1 MAEKNE
7 KNEKDKKI
15 EKIEKKETKSKENE
29 EVVDKKVKETNK
41 EESKAKKEKTSNEE
55 KSTASE
61 TNKAKK
67 VAEDIKTKAEEVED
81 KLKIDT
87 EELKNET
94 KDTVN
99 QVKDVFKNGDF
110 KEKTTDATNFLKAV
124 VSNPF
129 ETIEEIATE
138 KNDVFPK
145 AVLLII
151 LYTALIF
158 VARFINIIRG
168 SGYHS
173 GHSFSEFVSSL
184 TSPLLY
190 ILATS
195 CIIFVFNRVTKS
207 DNKKMTTIIST
218 VTTCYIP
225 IIVAAAL
232 KVVLSIFTDL
242 GVVLN
247 PLMAASRAIA
257 IILLYF
263 GVKNILDENDD
274 KQYML
279 KFFCIYA
286 IIQFV
291 VLLLSNV
298 AIIFS
303 MANI

>member
-1 MAEKNE
+1 MAEN
-7 KNEKDKKI
+7 D
-15 EKIEKKETKSKENE
+15 EKKE
-29 EVVDKKVKETNK
+29 KKVNTA
-41 EESKAKKEKTSNEE
+41 EEKEKTTKKTKEASAVDTKKATKQEKTEAPKEKAESKSAEDVKEKTEKVEE
-55 KSTASE
+55 K
-61 TNKAKK
+61 
-67 VAEDIKTKAEEVED
+67 I
-81 KLKIDT
+81 KIDT

-94 KDTVN
+94 KETVN

-124 VSNPF
+124 FSNPF

-158 VARFINIIRG
+158 VARLINMFRG
-168 SGYHS
+168 SSFNS
-173 GHSFSEFVSSL
+173 GHSFTRFVSSL
-184 TSPLLY
+184 TSPILY
-190 ILATS
+190 IAATS
-195 CIIFVFNRVTKS
+195 CIIFIFNRVTKS
-207 DNKKMTTIIST
+207 NNKKMTTVIST

-225 IIVAAAL
+225 VIVAAAL
-232 KVVLSIFTDL
+232 MVVMAIFPTL
-242 GVVLN
+242 AVVIN
-247 PLMAASRAIA
+247 PLMTALRAIA
-257 IILLYF
+257 VILLYF
-263 GVKNILDENDD
+263 GVKNILEENDD

-291 VLLLSNV
+291 VGLLSNV

-303 MANI
+303 MTNI

>member
-1 MAEKNE
+1 MAEKDEKKEKKVNTAEEKEKTTKKTKEASAADTKKATKQE
-7 KNEKDKKI
+7 KNGDPKETKEAKFTDDVK
-15 EKIEKKETKSKENE
+15 EKIEKVE
-29 EVVDKKVKETNK
+29 EKIKIDK
-41 EESKAKKEKTSNEE
+41 EE
-55 KSTASE
+55 
-61 TNKAKK
+61 
-67 VAEDIKTKAEEVED
+67 I
-81 KLKIDT
+81 
-87 EELKNET
+87 KNET
-94 KDTVN
+94 KETVN

-129 ETIEEIATE
+129 EAIEEIATE

-145 AVLLII
+145 AVLLIV

>member
-1 MAEKNE
+1 MAEK
-7 KNEKDKKI
+7 D
-15 EKIEKKETKSKENE
+15 EKKE
-29 EVVDKKVKETNK
+29 KKVNTA
-41 EESKAKKEKTSNEE
+41 EEKEKTTKKTKEASAVDTKKATKQEKTEAPKEKAESKSAEDVKEKTEKVEE
-55 KSTASE
+55 K
-61 TNKAKK
+61 
-67 VAEDIKTKAEEVED
+67 I
-81 KLKIDT
+81 KIDT

-94 KDTVN
+94 KETVN

-124 VSNPF
+124 FSNPF

-173 GHSFSEFVSSL
+173 GHSFTRFVSSL
-184 TSPLLY
+184 TSPILY
-190 ILATS
+190 IAATS
-195 CIIFVFNRVTKS
+195 CIIFIFNRITKS
-207 DNKKMTTIIST
+207 NNKKMTTVIST

-225 IIVAAAL
+225 VIVAAAL
-232 KVVLSIFTDL
+232 MVVMAIFPTL
-242 GVVLN
+242 AVVIN
-247 PLMAASRAIA
+247 PLMTALRAIA
-257 IILLYF
+257 VILLYF
-263 GVKNILDENDD
+263 GVKNILEENDD

-286 IIQFV
+286 VIQFV
-291 VLLLSNV
+291 VGLLSNV

-303 MANI
+303 MTNI